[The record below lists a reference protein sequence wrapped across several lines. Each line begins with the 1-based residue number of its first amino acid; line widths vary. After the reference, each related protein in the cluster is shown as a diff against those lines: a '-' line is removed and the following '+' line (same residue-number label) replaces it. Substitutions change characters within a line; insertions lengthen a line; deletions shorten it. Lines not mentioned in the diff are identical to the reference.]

1 MLPQLAEG
9 LALALEP
16 LVAAVCSRHI
26 LTPRVQ
32 CEWSGK
38 SHDTRDTS
46 DTSHQA
52 CGHNSGYDP
61 EARGFE
67 SLADS
72 SLV

>member
-1 MLPQLAEG
+1 MSHASHCG
-9 LALALEP
+9 M
-16 LVAAVCSRHI
+16 VRGC
-26 LTPRVQ
+26 
-32 CEWSGK
+32 
-38 SHDTRDTS
+38 HDTSGTS

-61 EARGFE
+61 EAQGFE

>member
-16 LVAAVCSRHI
+16 LVAAVCSRH
-26 LTPRVQ
+26 RG
-32 CEWSGK
+32 E